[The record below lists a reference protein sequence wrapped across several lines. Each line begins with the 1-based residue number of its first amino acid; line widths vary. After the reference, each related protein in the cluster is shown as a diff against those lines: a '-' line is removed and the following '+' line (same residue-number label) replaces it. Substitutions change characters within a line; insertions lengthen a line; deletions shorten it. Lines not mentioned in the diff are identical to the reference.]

1 MFGIFWDCDGTIM
14 DTEKS
19 YAYAWKDFLH
29 SKGLDLPIE
38 DFDKFVGVDDRL
50 VHQQFSN
57 LVDLDTFESTM
68 DELHKI
74 MRVDF
79 SEKILFNEKTATET
93 ASIIEVL
100 QYTTDDIKMVYQDTT
115 GDGTGVPKFAAD
127 TKLYNRILTGF
138 SGSDQLNVIN
148 NSASVNN
155 RNFAGVGIKTDTI
168 IAFNNGA
175 GNDPHFNRITDISG
189 DGKTL
194 TLSAVTSSVSGIN
207 NGNVLSGI
215 STSSTFRTVSYTHLR
230 AHET

>member
-19 YAYAWKDFLH
+19 YAYAWKDFLL

-79 SEKILFNEKTATET
+79 SEKILFNDALNCIQIFNGEILQACVSASPKDVLNFKLSDAKIIDYFEFVIGGNEVDKNKPSGEIYKKAIETLGTEKNI
-93 ASIIEVL
+93 IIEAL
-100 QYTTDDIKMVYQDTT
+100 KLKDINNLDNNNLIST
-115 GDGTGVPKFAAD
+115 
-127 TKLYNRILTGF
+127 N
-138 SGSDQLNVIN
+138 GSDKI
-148 NSASVNN
+148 
-155 RNFAGVGIKTDTI
+155 IK
-168 IAFNNGA
+168 
-175 GNDPHFNRITDISG
+175 
-189 DGKTL
+189 
-194 TLSAVTSSVSGIN
+194 
-207 NGNVLSGI
+207 
-215 STSSTFRTVSYTHLR
+215 FRQFY
-230 AHET
+230 